1 MDRLVHSKGPPVCA
15 KVSVEVPRK
24 TSILGVGRL
33 RFPREKILEDK

>member
-24 TSILGVGRL
+24 TSMVGVGKPG
-33 RFPREKILEDK
+33 FPRGNFRG